1 MDSMCTWEDQ
11 ESDLG
16 APDVDVLELSH
27 PAVPVGDRDG
37 RHLGVHVVLSL
48 NQLATVDL
56 TNVWLIFGWLVLP
69 YKSKVIL

>member
-37 RHLGVHVVLSL
+37 GHL
-48 NQLATVDL
+48 
-56 TNVWLIFGWLVLP
+56 
-69 YKSKVIL
+69 